1 MMLNFYQSNLF
12 SLLFTSPRCDEVSEI
27 LKIGNEQTIKKSI
40 EDLRLE
46 DTENNQLNIYFKLIK
61 ISQVL
66 SSNSPSDIVLKEAL
80 SNFPMK
86 DQSAFIQSLQRSS
99 IIQALFQSSNF
110 KNICSIYQLIIKD
123 SSLYELK
130 QNFENI
136 LLVKILSAFK
146 TPIQDK
152 NQYKINLSCLSS
164 IKKLNLLL
172 EHTFAAHFISFSKLY
187 PSETI
192 LDSPDSDESFCRN
205 SSFENPLLDRNTKD
219 KQALMRIFSY
229 SQIALLKKPI
239 YSGPKGIFTVKVIPA
254 LVHQTQEII
263 AVKITESESERHI
276 NIEEAKILMDLNGND
291 FVVRCYGFI
300 SDINPDTKKYR
311 LAIFLEKADES
322 LKDDIKYWI
331 QKDKETIKAEKPSRE
346 NEAFEALQQL
356 VTGMMSLRNLNVW
369 YRDIKPGNVL
379 IFKQN
384 GVKKYKLTDFNASC
398 RYKRDDR
405 GVTQIEESSS
415 SPPYTKDYA
424 APELISKDCQTRF
437 GIKKNSFNFNKSDIY
452 SLGLTIFNMITES
465 GIGSWNRYNDS
476 LQYNMD
482 RYIEENI
489 ENAVLKASLMKMIKV
504 DPSSRI
510 EFAQLYRE
518 ICTSDAT
525 YHGE

>member
-1 MMLNFYQSNLF
+1 MSKFYQSNLF
-12 SLLFTSPRCDEVSEI
+12 SLLFKSPRYDEVQEI
-27 LKIGNEQTIKKSI
+27 LKSDDEQIIKKSI
-40 EDLRLE
+40 EDLGLQ
-46 DTENNQLNIYFKLIK
+46 DNENNQLNIYFKLNK

-66 SSNSPSDIVLKEAL
+66 NSNSPSDIILKEAL
-80 SNFPMK
+80 SNFPIK
-86 DQSAFIQSLQRSS
+86 DQSDFIQSLQLSF
-99 IIQALFQSSNF
+99 IIQQLFQSPNF
-110 KNICSIYQLIIKD
+110 KTICSIYRLIIQD

-130 QNFENI
+130 PNLEKI
-136 LLVKILSAFK
+136 LLVKILSVFK
-146 TPIQDK
+146 TQIQDK
-152 NQYKINLSCLSS
+152 NQYKINLFSLST
-164 IKKLNLLL
+164 IKNLNLLL
-172 EHTFAAHFISFSKLY
+172 EHTFAAHFIIFSKLY
-187 PSETI
+187 PFDSISDSSNSED
-192 LDSPDSDESFCRN
+192 LFCRN
-205 SSFENPLLDRNTKD
+205 SSFENPLLERNTKD

-229 SQIALLKKPI
+229 SQISLLKKPI
-239 YSGPKGIFTVKVIPA
+239 YQGPKGVFTVKVLLA

-263 AVKITESESERHI
+263 AVKITESDSERHI

-300 SDINPDTKKYR
+300 SDINPETKKHR

-322 LKDDIKYWI
+322 LKDDIKYWL
-331 QKDKETIKAEKPSRE
+331 QKDKETIKAEKTSRE
-346 NEAFEALQQL
+346 NEALEALQQL
-356 VTGMMSLRNLNVW
+356 ITGMMSLRNLNVW

-415 SPPYTKDYA
+415 NPPYTKDYA

-489 ENAVLKASLMKMIKV
+489 ENTLLKESLMKMIKV

-518 ICTSDAT
+518 ICTSDVT